1 MAAKNG
7 HRKRN
12 LVGFLFVFS
21 TAPRIG
27 MTEDH
32 MKISTILEHKQPG
45 VVTINILSTLK
56 AAAELMARH
65 RIAALV
71 VTEDGAPVGLLSE
84 HHIVEVFAHEGKLAE
99 EMRIR
104 QVVDRQLIAV
114 SPEDT
119 IKRAMSLMTHSRI
132 RHLPVMDETKLV
144 GILSLGDVVKQR
156 LEELELEANVLRDI
170 YVAAR

>member
-1 MAAKNG
+1 
-7 HRKRN
+7 
-12 LVGFLFVFS
+12 
-21 TAPRIG
+21 
-27 MTEDH
+27 
-32 MKISTILEHKQPG
+32 MKISTILERKRPG
-45 VVTINILSTLK
+45 VITIDALSTVK

-71 VTEDGAPVGLLSE
+71 VTENGAPAGLLSE
-84 HHIVEVFAHEGKLAE
+84 RHIVEVFAHEGKLAE

-104 QVVDRQLIAV
+104 QILDRQLVAV

-119 IKRAMSLMTHSRI
+119 VKRAMSLMTHTRI
-132 RHLPVMDETKLV
+132 RHLPVMAESDLV

-170 YVAAR
+170 YIAAH

>member
-1 MAAKNG
+1 M
-7 HRKRN
+7 
-12 LVGFLFVFS
+12 
-21 TAPRIG
+21 
-27 MTEDH
+27 MEDH
-32 MKISTILEHKQPG
+32 MKISAILERKQPG
-45 VVTINILSTLK
+45 VVTINILSTMK

-84 HHIVEVFAHEGKLAE
+84 RHIVEAFAHEGKLAE

-104 QVVDRQLIAV
+104 QVIDHQLIAV

-119 IKRAMSLMTHSRI
+119 IKRAMSLMTHTRI
-132 RHLPVMDETKLV
+132 RHLPVMDESDLV
-144 GILSLGDVVKQR
+144 GILSLGDVVKHR

-170 YVAAR
+170 YIAAR

>member
-1 MAAKNG
+1 
-7 HRKRN
+7 
-12 LVGFLFVFS
+12 
-21 TAPRIG
+21 
-27 MTEDH
+27 
-32 MKISTILEHKQPG
+32 MKIGTILERKQPG

-71 VTEDGAPVGLLSE
+71 VTEDGVPVGLLSE
-84 HHIVEVFAHEGKLAE
+84 RHIVEVFAREGKLAE

-104 QVVDRQLIAV
+104 QILDRQLVAV

-119 IKRAMSLMTHSRI
+119 IKRAMSLMTHARV
-132 RHLPVMDETKLV
+132 RHLPVLNENELV
-144 GILSLGDVVKQR
+144 GIVSLGDLVKQR

-170 YVAAR
+170 YIAAH